1 MVAVKEALDQILKQ
15 AVSLTE
21 LQGSLLSASRGKT
34 VRSLLITSGRDL
46 EGKTTVSAGIAAAL
60 ARHAHAKVLLVD
72 VNLRRPAL
80 AQLFGVSAA
89 PGLREFLQGASVEQ
103 VIQQT
108 AEPRLSLL
116 TNGGDGSIAELLA
129 KLPERLEALYARFDY
144 VVFDGDSTLT
154 SSEAALLAQHVDG
167 VVLVAECE
175 QTKREILS
183 LCKEK
188 LTRLGGKVLG
198 VVLNERRFYIPGAL
212 YGKV

>member
-1 MVAVKEALDQILKQ
+1 MIAVKEILDQILKQ
-15 AVSLTE
+15 AASLTE
-21 LQGSLLSASRGKT
+21 LQGSLLSASNGKT

-46 EGKTTVSAGIAAAL
+46 EGKTTVSTGIAVAL

-80 AQLFGVSAA
+80 AKLFGVSATS
-89 PGLREFLQGASVEQ
+89 GLREFLQGASIEQ
-103 VIQQT
+103 VVQQT
-108 AEPRLSLL
+108 VEPRLSLL
-116 TNGGDGSIAELLA
+116 ANAAAGSIAELLT
-129 KLPERLEALYARFDY
+129 KLPERLDALYGRFDY

-154 SSEAALLAQHVDG
+154 SSEAALLAQYVDG

-188 LTRLGGKVLG
+188 LARLGGKVLG
-198 VVLNERRFYIPGAL
+198 VVLNKRQFYIPGAL

>member
-1 MVAVKEALDQILKQ
+1 MIAAKESLDKILKH
-15 AVSLTE
+15 AGSLNS
-21 LQGSLLSASRGKT
+21 LQGSLLSAANGRAI
-34 VRSLLITSGRDL
+34 RSLLITSGRDR
-46 EGKTTVSAGIAAAL
+46 EGKSTVAVGMAAAM
-60 ARHAHAKVLLVD
+60 ARQANAKVLLVD
-72 VNLRRPAL
+72 GNFRRPAL
-80 AQLFGVSAA
+80 AALFGLQDG
-89 PGLREFLQGASVEQ
+89 PGLREFILGSSGEQ

-108 AEPRLSLL
+108 DEPRLSLL
-116 TNGGDGSIAELLA
+116 TAGGSCSIAELLT
-129 KLPERLEALYARFDY
+129 KLPERLKVLCEEFDY

-175 QTKREILS
+175 QTKWEIIS

-198 VVLNERRFYIPGAL
+198 VVLNKRQFYIPGAF

>member
-1 MVAVKEALDQILKQ
+1 MIAVKETLDQILKQ
-15 AVSLTE
+15 AASLTE
-21 LQGSLLSASRGKT
+21 LQGSLLSASNGKT

-46 EGKTTVSAGIAAAL
+46 EGKTTVSTGIAVAL

-80 AQLFGVSAA
+80 AKLFGVSATS
-89 PGLREFLQGASVEQ
+89 GLREFLQGASIEQ
-103 VIQQT
+103 VVQQT
-108 AEPRLSLL
+108 VEPRLSLL
-116 TNGGDGSIAELLA
+116 ANAAAGSIAELLT
-129 KLPERLEALYARFDY
+129 KLPERLDALYGRFDY

-154 SSEAALLAQHVDG
+154 SSEAALLAQYVDG

-188 LTRLGGKVLG
+188 LARLGGKVLG
-198 VVLNERRFYIPGAL
+198 VVLNKRQFYIPGAL